1 MSTDEGLTKV
11 EEALSQLR
19 VILFPPEKGGGMR
32 DDLGHPLGGQLLEVQ
47 RLLSEAVERLRT

>member
-1 MSTDEGLTKV
+1 
-11 EEALSQLR
+11 
-19 VILFPPEKGGGMR
+19 MR